1 MLRSIKKAYDI
12 IKQEDPDTSVT
23 LHTLRTWCKEGKIK
37 CLSAGNKVLV
47 DIDSLFKYISFKE
60 E

>member
-1 MLRSIKKAYDI
+1 MLRSIKKAYDLI
-12 IKQEDPDTSVT
+12 LQNDPNTSVT

-37 CLSAGNKVLV
+37 CLTAGNKVLV

-60 E
+60 